1 MKPFQSIVP
10 EQEMISSLLIELSEH
25 IDAFGDRL
33 HEFGKAQAVIQRALN
48 NLDRFMLSM
57 SASHSILPVSKD
69 SNSVSYI
76 YCFKRIA
83 KD

>member
-1 MKPFQSIVP
+1 M
-10 EQEMISSLLIELSEH
+10 ELISSLLIELSEH

-76 YCFKRIA
+76 YCSKRIA